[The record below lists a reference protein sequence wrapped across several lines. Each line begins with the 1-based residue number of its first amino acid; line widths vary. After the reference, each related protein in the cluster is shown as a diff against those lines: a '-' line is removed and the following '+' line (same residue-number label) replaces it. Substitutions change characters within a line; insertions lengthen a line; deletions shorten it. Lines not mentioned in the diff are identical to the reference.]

1 MPKLDDDYWIAV
13 PPVDPPEKY
22 PCMVTGVGHAHFP
35 PGATYPLRLHPLDYP
50 YDWADGRTLRAFQ
63 VIYVTHGTGTFRC
76 GTDPKPI
83 RVEAGSVLLLFPGVW
98 HHYLPDTKTGWT
110 EHWIECKG
118 SAFERALEAGRI
130 GPGKAVLR
138 VGMNHDLLDAFN
150 LCHRWSRRTVPMR
163 ASALATLGLHLLA
176 IVEAA
181 DEVSGTLSEVD
192 TLIGRAQAAIV
203 ERFQERL
210 DMREVAASLG
220 VGYSYLRQRFKAR
233 TGLSLKRY
241 HLQIRFQRAQ
251 DLLANTDKSVKEIA
265 DLLGFDSPFHFS
277 AQFKARMGLAPQ
289 MWRRRSTAVPGRPA
303 AREVKTPHTTGAA
316 RRRAR

>member
-1 MPKLDDDYWIAV
+1 MPKVDESYWVAIPQPSPA
-13 PPVDPPEKY
+13 DKY
-22 PCMVTGVGHAHFP
+22 PCTADGIGRGHFP
-35 PGATYPLRLHPLDYP
+35 SGAIYPLRLHPLDYP
-50 YDWADGRTLRAFQ
+50 YDWANGRVLRAFQ
-63 VIYVTHGTGTFRC
+63 IIYVTHGTGTFRC
-76 GTDPKPI
+76 GVDRKPQ

-98 HHYLPDTKTGWT
+98 HHYLPNTKTGWT

-118 SAFERALEAGRI
+118 PAFEFALKTGTIR
-130 GPGKAVLR
+130 PDKPVLR
-138 VGMNHDLLDAFN
+138 MGMNHDLLDAFN
-150 LCHRWSRRTVPMR
+150 LAHRWSRRTVPMR
-163 ASALATLGLHLLA
+163 ASALATLALHLLA

-181 DEVSGTLSEVD
+181 DAISGTLSEVD

-251 DLLANTDKSVKEIA
+251 DLLANTNKSVKEIA

-277 AQFKARMGLAPQ
+277 AQFKSRMGLAPQ
-289 MWRRRSTAVPGRPA
+289 MWRRRSASPPQSRGTNRPAVPAVEKRTY
-303 AREVKTPHTTGAA
+303 R
-316 RRRAR
+316 